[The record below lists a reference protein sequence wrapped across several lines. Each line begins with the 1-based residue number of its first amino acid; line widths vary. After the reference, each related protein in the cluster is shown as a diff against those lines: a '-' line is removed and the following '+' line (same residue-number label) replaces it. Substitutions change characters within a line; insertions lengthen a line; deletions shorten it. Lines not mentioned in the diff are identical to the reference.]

1 MKPYYTLIKQTN
13 LRIMLGS
20 NGKYGLFSY
29 FSIEDTLV
37 NIIPVDIYSE
47 RDIFLLINVDGA
59 SIHHNSKKYVW
70 TILGLVHHHQ
80 YDAKSFLIGLY
91 YGESKPMSAN
101 EFLQDFV
108 QKLII

>member
-1 MKPYYTLIKQTN
+1 
-13 LRIMLGS
+13 MLGS

-80 YDAKSFLIGLY
+80 YDAKPFLIGLY